1 MAHPS
6 SWLSTLNTKLLVF
19 ATLACALLIAVA
31 CGESAPPPVS
41 PANTPAGAAATLE
54 PTAAPVAATPTVAP
68 APAGRTFNFPLNPP
82 WAADGKYQAMVFPLV
97 TNSNPGQWDIH
108 SCGSYPTCLI
118 PSAPRFSGLTRYDPV
133 FDGVSL
139 IGDLAKSW
147 EVDASGTEYIFSL
160 HDAQWSDGKPVTA
173 EDIKFN
179 FDRIVE
185 PGATRS
191 RTGFLRDF
199 YEPGA
204 AVVLDEKTLR
214 VPIRAPSPLFL
225 LRISTDYFGM
235 YPKHVMEGMSKDDA
249 NIPGNLLGSGAW
261 VFKEF
266 QPQISWEYERN
277 TNFFKTGRPYFDGL
291 KFFIIPDRQR
301 LMAALEVNQV
311 SANYG
316 PASGLDP
323 DQAFDL
329 EAQTNG
335 RLQSKFIRG
344 VVSRA
349 LVLDIESPPFDDPRV
364 RRAVFLTLDRQEVQ
378 QVIGCFEF
386 GCVETLGRFLP
397 GQIEG
402 TLVTPD
408 EELTQLPGFRQP
420 KDADLAEAKKLMAD
434 AGYADGFSVDFNLST
449 NLYGVRLSEIISS
462 QLKSAL
468 GIELR
473 LQPADTATWLS
484 RVGSSESPMSYAAT
498 GMSMADPSD
507 YLTQHFSLDVL
518 RNPRGWQ
525 HPRIT
530 EIQATQA
537 LELDT
542 QKRLELFREAADIL
556 YQGESHL
563 IPILMGGNAGVL
575 DYRLQNYHEAPIT
588 HVYHRWDHMWWD
600 PEAPCP
606 DSRGC

>member
-1 MAHPS
+1 M
-6 SWLSTLNTKLLVF
+6 
-19 ATLACALLIAVA
+19 
-31 CGESAPPPVS
+31 
-41 PANTPAGAAATLE
+41 
-54 PTAAPVAATPTVAP
+54 
-68 APAGRTFNFPLNPP
+68 
-82 WAADGKYQAMVFPLV
+82 
-97 TNSNPGQWDIH
+97 
-108 SCGSYPTCLI
+108 
-118 PSAPRFSGLTRYDPV
+118 
-133 FDGVSL
+133 
-139 IGDLAKSW
+139 
-147 EVDASGTEYIFSL
+147 
-160 HDAQWSDGKPVTA
+160 
-173 EDIKFN
+173 
-179 FDRIVE
+179 
-185 PGATRS
+185 
-191 RTGFLRDF
+191 
-199 YEPGA
+199 
-204 AVVLDEKTLR
+204 
-214 VPIRAPSPLFL
+214 
-225 LRISTDYFGM
+225 
-235 YPKHVMEGMSKDDA
+235 
-249 NIPGNLLGSGAW
+249 
-261 VFKEF
+261 
-266 QPQISWEYERN
+266 
-277 TNFFKTGRPYFDGL
+277 
-291 KFFIIPDRQR
+291 
-301 LMAALEVNQV
+301 
-311 SANYG
+311 
-316 PASGLDP
+316 DP